1 VTLPKDVPIQLVGND
16 KYQLTVDYLL
26 DGVPV
31 NLTGE
36 TVTFKIYN
44 DKSVY
49 ITLTDGSGL
58 TISPTIGRIV
68 IALTSAQTES
78 LIGKVELRHVLRL
91 DTPAEKTLMN
101 GKVSVYQVV

>member
-1 VTLPKDVPIQLVGND
+1 MTLPKDVPIQLVGND